1 MRKKKEKKKE
11 DISGV
16 VIQVTHLMMYVKL
29 MSTTILITHVEV
41 W

>member
-1 MRKKKEKKKE
+1 MRKTKEKKQ

-16 VIQVTHLMMYVKL
+16 VIQVTHLMVYVKL
-29 MSTTILITHVEV
+29 MSTTIIIIHVEV